1 MNWENI
7 IKASDEK
14 LKEYADAAEK
24 HEGEVFWLDNGLDIA
39 FNEELDR
46 ANWSAD
52 IAFEEPI
59 KFREE
64 KDEDNEYATGETK
77 WWAFIANDKKE
88 VTPSS
93 NRWLPTQD
101 RTPNIQIDD
110 EATGTRY
117 EEFR

>member
-14 LKEYADAAEK
+14 LQEYADAAEK
-24 HEGEVFWLDNGLDIA
+24 QGGEVFWLDNGLDIV

-64 KDEDNEYATGETK
+64 KDEENEYATGETK
-77 WWAFIANDKKE
+77 WWAFIANDKAGQLKFRIE
-88 VTPSS
+88 
-93 NRWLPTQD
+93 D
-101 RTPNIQIDD
+101 KK
-110 EATGTRY
+110 AGTVY
-117 EEFR
+117 EEWRVN